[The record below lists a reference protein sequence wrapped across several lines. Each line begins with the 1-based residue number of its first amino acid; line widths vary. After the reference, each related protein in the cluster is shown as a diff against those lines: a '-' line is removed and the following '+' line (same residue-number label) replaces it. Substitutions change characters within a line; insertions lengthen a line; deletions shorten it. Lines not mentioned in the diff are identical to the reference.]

1 MNLKS
6 LLNNYRIAFFSVI
19 LLVVVIVVS
28 INSSSAN
35 ASLAMPEFDSVVG
48 KSGVTENSKFD
59 KPMAT
64 TVSPDG
70 SKLYVLDTG
79 NNQIQ
84 IFKTSDNSYI
94 GKFGTSGSGNGQF
107 ANPSDLA
114 FNNDGSK
121 LYVADTGNS
130 RVQIFNGTNNSY
142 IGQFGERSCKSE
154 ETITDGNFCF
164 PTAITVDKDNNI
176 LVGDN
181 SNYRVQKF
189 SSSNM
194 FILKFGEKG
203 NTSSVTPPG
212 TFYDI
217 KGIAS
222 DSNNNIY
229 VVNSTNHHVAKY
241 DTFGTFLQEVGSW
254 GSGVNQLRYPTDIEI
269 DSNDNLY
276 IMDVR
281 PGRNNSTVKRFNVTG
296 VGQPPSIGQYGTG
309 DGQFKDPQGIAVSP
323 DGSKLYVADTY
334 NNRIQIFNTNDNSFQ
349 GKFGSSSQQSGGF
362 LNPYQTALSKDNT
375 KLYVADSANHR
386 IQIFNTSDNSYVG
399 EFGSLG
405 SATGQFSTPYA
416 LTVSPDGTKLYVAD
430 SANHRIQIFN
440 TSDNSFV
447 SSLGVTGS
455 GNGQFSNPYGVTFSE
470 DGSKF
475 YVVDLSNN
483 RIQIFNTSDN
493 SYVGKFGSAGAG
505 DGQLSTPRAILISG
519 GKIFVSDTGNNR
531 VQVFDAA
538 DNTYLG
544 QFGGIGSANG
554 QLSNPRGLAT
564 SPDGSTI
571 YVTERDNNRIQAF
584 NTSDYSYA
592 GKFGRLGSKNGEFNV
607 PVSITINNDG
617 SKLYVTDQ
625 ANNRIQVFSYA
636 NVDTDG
642 DGIVSGVEDAAPNAG
657 DGNDDGI
664 KDSTQSNVTS
674 FVNTQ
679 TNKYVTLVSP
689 AGTTITSTSVAAAIV
704 EDAGK
709 DYPFGLLSFTVEGV
723 TPGDTIEMEVFFFTD
738 VVKDGFIARKFN
750 SSTELYSD
758 LLGSEISESLVN
770 GNPSLALNYQI
781 EDGGESDEDG
791 VTNGTIVDPVG
802 LALNRQAT
810 GSNPAS
816 ANNVTNATN
825 SAGKLAKTGQSE
837 IQIMLLAATLFSV
850 GVGVLYRIRERNTY

>member
-48 KSGVTENSKFD
+48 KSGVTENRKFD

-164 PTAITVDKDNNI
+164 PKAIVVDSQGNVIVADDPNI
-176 LVGDN
+176 
-181 SNYRVQKF
+181 RIQKF
-189 SSSNM
+189 DSAGNYILQFVSNASNPDPDFHSLTGVAVDSS
-194 FILKFGEKG
+194 
-203 NTSSVTPPG
+203 
-212 TFYDI
+212 D
-217 KGIAS
+217 
-222 DSNNNIY
+222 NIY
-229 VVNSTNHHVAKY
+229 VQEEVARVLVF
-241 DTFGTFLQEVGSW
+241 DSNGSYVKQIGNW
-254 GSGVNQLRYPTDIEI
+254 GGGLNQLRYPTDVVI
-269 DSNDNLY
+269 DNNDIIHVMN
-276 IMDVR
+276 VR
-281 PGRNNSTVKRFNVTG
+281 PTRSFAQVKKFGLDG
-296 VGQPPSIGQYGTG
+296 VELPPVIGEYGTG

-334 NNRIQIFNTNDNSFQ
+334 NNRIQIFNTSDNSFQ
-349 GKFGSSSQQSGGF
+349 AKFGSSSQQSGGF

-375 KLYVADSANHR
+375 KLYVADSGNHR

-405 SATGQFSTPYA
+405 SAPGQFSTPYA

-430 SANHRIQIFN
+430 LSNNRIQIFN

-584 NTSDYSYA
+584 NTSDYSYV
-592 GKFGRLGSKNGEFNV
+592 GKFGRFGSRNGEFNV

-617 SKLYVTDQ
+617 SKFYVTDQ
-625 ANNRIQVFSYA
+625 ANNRIQVFSYT

-657 DGNDDGI
+657 DGNDDGA

-689 AGTTITSTSVAAAIV
+689 AGTTIISTSVAAAAF
-704 EDAGK
+704 EDIGK
-709 DYPFGLLSFTVEGV
+709 NYPFGLLSFTVEGV
-723 TPGDTIEMEVFFFTD
+723 MSGEMVEMQAYFFTD
-738 VVKDGFIARKFN
+738 LAKDGFTARKFESN
-750 SSTELYSD
+750 TSKYSD
-758 LLGSEISESLVN
+758 LPGSVITESTV
-770 GNPSLALNYQI
+770 GGVPALLLQYSVQ
-781 EDGGESDEDG
+781 DGGDGDEDNLA
-791 VTNGTIVDPVG
+791 NGTIVDPVG
-802 LALNRQAT
+802 LSINNLSEVKNL
-810 GSNPAS
+810 SNS
-816 ANNVTNATN
+816 T
-825 SAGKLAKTGQSE
+825 SSLAKTGSNQE
-837 IQIMLLAATLFSV
+837 IFIVLSSALLTLSAGVSLAQIVAKLFS
-850 GVGVLYRIRERNTY
+850 RE